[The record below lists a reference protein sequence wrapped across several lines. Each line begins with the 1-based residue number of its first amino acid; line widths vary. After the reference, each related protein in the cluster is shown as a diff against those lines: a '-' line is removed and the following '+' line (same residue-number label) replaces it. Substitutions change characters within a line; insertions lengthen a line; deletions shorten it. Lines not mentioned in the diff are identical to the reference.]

1 MAFLIQ
7 NTRTDDFIADVSGGW
22 PDWTP
27 VRSFAKRFST
37 RQEAEQFIA
46 KNQVKGD
53 EPYMKVVKEMKG
65 LKEFVKQKK
74 ITEDVDQKVVIHTKN
89 GKVDYIEQGTFMPN
103 GVFIGNAGASF
114 DKGFIGMDPTEAKN
128 ALVKFSHFDPKKII
142 IEGCKKVQEA
152 TSNLREG
159 FGELEVYTS
168 FGPGFGVQIYPSRTG
183 ELTAHVGYV
192 SNGSSN
198 GIFKKEL
205 KTDTELKAIDEIKVA
220 DLKGIE
226 RVLKKHLDAL
236 DSDLQK
242 ILKQYGYK

>member
-7 NTRTDDFIADVSGGW
+7 NTRTDDFIDNDGE
-22 PDWTP
+22 WT
-27 VRSFAKRFST
+27 VIRSFAKRFST
-37 RQEAEQFIA
+37 KQEAEQFIA

-65 LKEFVKQKK
+65 LKEFVKTKSLK
-74 ITEDVDQKVVIHTKN
+74 EGNIKMHRDIDDVDV
-89 GKVDYIEQGTFMPN
+89 
-103 GVFIGNAGASF
+103 
-114 DKGFIGMDPTEAKN
+114 
-128 ALVKFSHFDPKKII
+128 I
-142 IEGCKKVQEA
+142 IEPDGSYTFWKDGGKTKGAQNRSLRGQEGAVKELGALGYKFANKLNEA

-168 FGPGFGVQIYPSRTG
+168 FGPGFGVQIYPSRNG
-183 ELTAHVGYV
+183 ELTAHIGYV
-192 SNGSSN
+192 SNGSGN
-198 GIFKKEL
+198 GSYKKEL
-205 KTDTELKAIDEIKVA
+205 KTETELKTIDEIKIA